1 MQKMSEI
8 CIYLSVLIAFVT
20 TGYLWFTGQKNE
32 ALFTS
37 TWIPSILTFAI
48 YAEIVNR
55 KDQIMPDIAIFFLG
69 LGSFILA
76 IVGVV
81 LCRSASIEEKKLRK

>member
-1 MQKMSEI
+1 
-8 CIYLSVLIAFVT
+8 
-20 TGYLWFTGQKNE
+20 
-32 ALFTS
+32 
-37 TWIPSILTFAI
+37 
-48 YAEIVNR
+48 
-55 KDQIMPDIAIFFLG
+55 MPDIAIFFLG